1 VINNKRHKDLVDD
14 YDIQKSKHL
23 ERLATKSLAAD
34 EKFRKLQ
41 DKKMKG
47 NFLKNF

>member
-1 VINNKRHKDLVDD
+1 MRNKKHKGLVDD

-41 DKKMKG
+41 DKKIKG

>member
-1 VINNKRHKDLVDD
+1 MKNKKHKELVDE

-34 EKFRKLQ
+34 EKFRKLR
-41 DKKMKG
+41 DKKVKG
-47 NFLKNF
+47 DFLKNF

>member
-1 VINNKRHKDLVDD
+1 MKNKKHKGLVDD
-14 YDIQKSKHL
+14 YDIKKPKHL

-41 DKKMKG
+41 DKKIKG